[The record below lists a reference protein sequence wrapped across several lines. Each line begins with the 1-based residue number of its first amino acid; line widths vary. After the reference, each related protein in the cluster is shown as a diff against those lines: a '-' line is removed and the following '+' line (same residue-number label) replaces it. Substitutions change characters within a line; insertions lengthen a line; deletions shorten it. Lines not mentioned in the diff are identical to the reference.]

1 MGTHIGTRIY
11 TALNGLQVGEDDQ
24 GNRYYVERHPPEGRK
39 RKRWV
44 IYKGEREASRVPP
57 EWHGWLH
64 YTVDETPEEAPVE
77 RKPWQTG
84 HRAQPDRHAR
94 GLASAGQR
102 IRRRPARRRDRRL
115 RAVASVVTAGAET
128 VAPRP
133 HRKPMPRNCRNS
145 TIHRPEP

>member
-11 TALNGLQVGEDDQ
+11 TALNGQQVGTDGQ
-24 GNRYYVERHPPEGRK
+24 GNRYYVERHEPATGRK

-77 RKPWQTG
+77 RKPWQAEHRPNLTG
-84 HRAQPDRHAR
+84 TPEAWHPP
-94 GLASAGQR
+94 GSEYEGG
-102 IRRRPARRRDRRL
+102 RRD
-115 RAVASVVTAGAET
+115 AATGDYE
-128 VAPRP
+128 PWRP
-133 HRKPMPRNCRNS
+133 S
-145 TIHRPEP
+145 